1 MQKCLL
7 VDKVYMPKTKIKSV
21 VVTGAN
27 GQLGSELQQL
37 APNHPEL
44 NFTFVTRQ
52 EVDLSDSNA
61 IKSWFADK
69 QFDVI
74 INCAAYTAVDKAE
87 TEPDLAQAINAT
99 AVATLAKIAKDQD
112 CSLIHI
118 STDYVF
124 AGENYRPY
132 QESDSTNPQ
141 GIYGASKLAGEQAL
155 LNINPPK
162 SIIIRTAWV
171 YSQFG
176 NNFVKTMLRLGKER
190 SELGVIYDQ
199 IGSPTSARDLAAAI
213 LSIVQHPNLES
224 LTGTEIY
231 HYSNEGVCSWYD
243 FAKAIFNYSGL
254 SCLLKPIETKD
265 YPTPA
270 KRTHY
275 SVLNK
280 AKIKHDFDI
289 TIPYWQDS
297 LKDCLNSLNG
307 K

>member
-1 MQKCLL
+1 M
-7 VDKVYMPKTKIKSV
+7 KSV
-21 VVTGAN
+21 LVTGAN

-37 APNHPEL
+37 APAYPEL
-44 NFTFVTRQ
+44 NFTFVTRTQ
-52 EVDLSDSNA
+52 VDLSDSHAINA
-61 IKSWFADK
+61 WFSDRH
-69 QFDVI
+69 FDVI

-87 TEPDLAQAINAT
+87 SEPDLAHAINAK
-99 AVATLAKIAKDQD
+99 AVETLANIAKTQNS
-112 CSLIHI
+112 SLIHV

-124 AGENYRPY
+124 AGQNFQPY
-132 QESDSTNPQ
+132 KESDRTDPQ

-155 LNINPPK
+155 LSINPAK

-171 YSQFG
+171 YSTFG

-190 SELGVIYDQ
+190 QELGVIYDQ
-199 IGSPTSARDLAAAI
+199 VGSPTSAGDLALAI
-213 LSIVQHPNLES
+213 ISIIKHPMLQN

-243 FAKAIFNYSGL
+243 FAKAIFNYAEL
-254 SCLLKPIETKD
+254 NCFVKPLETKD

-270 KRTHY
+270 KRPHY
-275 SVLNK
+275 SLLNK
-280 AKIKHDFDI
+280 AKIKHDFEI

-297 LKDCLNSLNG
+297 LKTCLNILNG